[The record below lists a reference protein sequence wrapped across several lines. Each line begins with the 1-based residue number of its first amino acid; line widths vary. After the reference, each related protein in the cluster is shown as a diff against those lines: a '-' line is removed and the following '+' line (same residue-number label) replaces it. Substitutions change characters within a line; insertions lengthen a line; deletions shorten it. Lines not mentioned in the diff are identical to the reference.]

1 MDITGL
7 QALEEIIKNFHH
19 KNVTVLISG
28 ANPRVTQK
36 LDRAGI
42 IHLVGEEN
50 VFKEFDDALRVSLN
64 AIDKISLTNT
74 DPA

>member
-7 QALEEIIKNFHH
+7 QALEEIIENFHR

-36 LDRAGI
+36 LSRAGI

-50 VFKEFDDALRVSLN
+50 VYKEFDDALRDSLD
-64 AIDKISLTNT
+64 AIDKIALTNSE
-74 DPA
+74 PA